1 MSKRKRRDTDE
12 DEPLDPRSIVSKP
25 ETGPYLYTFTSR
37 LPFVLGFEDSFDH
50 DIAISG
56 QYANEADAVVF
67 GRSPFVRVR
76 MFNADVADRMFAAA
90 NLPAAIEHFYGQD
103 VPSGEVDGKHLYE
116 QWVTL
121 ETPAVFL
128 SHEPR
133 WDPAFAFHRSMSAL
147 TLFLEAF
154 AIARDKDWVRPVS
167 TRELRPTVAIG
178 QLDLDGNWT
187 YQGPMLIHP
196 DAKPSPLA
204 SRPVAQHVE
213 ELNQALELIVN
224 EAPFIRAR
232 QWRVRAER
240 RKYEGDA
247 ADSIISY
254 QVAAETM
261 LYELWGL
268 LLLEEGIAPQ
278 EVEKRRDEQRFKT
291 LLSSQLAPRLG
302 GSWDLTFERKPV
314 GRYWADLYK
323 LRNRIVHG
331 GHQPHDGDAEK
342 AERAYIDL
350 ERFVDERLRAKGKR
364 YQATLSA
371 KLGEGVEVLLA
382 RLDAEGDAEAAGML
396 GQLLQNRGDSAGA
409 EAAFRRSHERGALAA
424 SVSLGKML
432 VEKGDLAGAEAAWRH
447 ADLGGSAEGAA
458 NLGTFLHLERADPSG
473 AEAAWRRADDRGSP
487 EGALNLGIAH
497 AERGDLDGAE
507 AAWRRADD
515 RGSAD
520 AALNLGNLLQTR
532 GDHDAAEAA
541 WERADQRGSAG
552 GAFGVGLRAQERG
565 DVDAAE
571 AAFRRADER
580 GSAQGAASLAR
591 ILEQKGSLADAEELY
606 GRAAERGSLEGAFNL
621 GVLLYK
627 NGRLKEAEDAYRQ
640 AAAGGLGKAMFNLG
654 VLSLER
660 GETREAKAAFLQVI
674 ELNEPDLTARARE
687 ALAECEG

>member
-1 MSKRKRRDTDE
+1 MSSRKRRNTDE
-12 DEPLDPRSIVSKP
+12 DESLDPRSIVSEP
-25 ETGPYLYTFTSR
+25 ETGTYLYTFTSR
-37 LPFVLGFEDSFDH
+37 LPFVLGFKDEFDH
-50 DIAISG
+50 DVAVPG

-76 MFNADVADRMFAAA
+76 IFNADVADRRFAAA

-103 VPSGEVDGKHLYE
+103 VPSGEVDGEHLYE

-128 SHEPR
+128 SDEPG
-133 WDPAFAFHRSMSAL
+133 WDPGYAFHRSMSAL
-147 TLFLEAF
+147 NLFLEAF

-178 QLDLDGNWT
+178 RLDLDGDWT
-187 YQGPMLIHP
+187 YQGPMLMHP
-196 DAKPSPLA
+196 DAKPSALG
-204 SRPVAQHVE
+204 SRPVAQHVD
-213 ELNQALELIVN
+213 ELNQALDLIVN

-232 QWRVRAER
+232 QWRARAER

-247 ADSIISY
+247 ADSILSY

-268 LLLEEGIAPQ
+268 LLLEDGIAPQ
-278 EVEKRRDEQRFKT
+278 EVDKRRDEQPFKT
-291 LLSSQLAPRLG
+291 LLSRQLAPRLG
-302 GSWDLTFERKPV
+302 GSWDLTLERKPV
-314 GRYWADLYK
+314 GRYWGDLYK

-331 GHQPHDGDAEK
+331 GYQPHDGDAEK
-342 AERAYIDL
+342 AERAYINL
-350 ERFVDERLRAKGKR
+350 ERFVDERLRTKKTQ
-364 YQATLSA
+364 YPATLSA

-382 RLDAEGDAEAAGML
+382 RLDAQGDAEAAGML
-396 GQLLQNRGDSAGA
+396 GQLLQSRGDSAEA

-424 SVSLGKML
+424 FVSLGKLL

-447 ADLGGSAEGAA
+447 ADEGGSAEGAA
-458 NLGTFLHLERADPSG
+458 NLGTFLLLERADPSG
-473 AEAAWRRADDRGSP
+473 ADAAWRRADDRGSP
-487 EGALNLGIAH
+487 EGAFNLGVAD
-497 AERGDLDGAE
+497 AERGDLAGAE

-520 AALNLGNLLQTR
+520 AALSLGNLLQTR
-532 GDHDAAEAA
+532 GDHEAAEAA

-552 GAFGVGLRAQERG
+552 GAYGVGLRAQERG

-571 AAFRRADER
+571 AAFHRADER
-580 GSAQGAASLAR
+580 GSAQGAASLGR
-591 ILEQKGSLADAEELY
+591 IREQNGSLAAAEQLY
-606 GRAAERGSLEGAFNL
+606 ARAAERGSLEGAFNL

-627 NGRLKEAEDAYRQ
+627 NGRLSEAEDAYRQ
-640 AAAGGLGKAMFNLG
+640 AAAGGFGKAMFNLG

-660 GETREAKAAFLQVI
+660 GDKPEAKAAFLQAI
-674 ELNEPDLTARARE
+674 ELNEPDLTTRARD
-687 ALAECEG
+687 ALAECDD